1 MYVGLGYTLVA
12 RNVENQSD
20 RKDLLSKAEYHY
32 KAALDLDHYDHLCQ
46 YYIALHYAETRRP
59 EQAKKAVKR
68 ALELNPEHISA
79 IQLTVLLLSGQKEF
93 TEGLELVDTVLEEF
107 PDNLG
112 LMSLKVR
119 LSEVV
124 YGGERALNSA
134 KDMMHQ
140 WQVAVEKMQA
150 EEQMAEANAN
160 AVAAS
165 NAGMQGTAST
175 PTLNSEKTLTATNTD
190 PTLGYGTIPYSGMR
204 GFDAMSDKD
213 SVSLHAHS
221 MTASHIERTLS
232 EVASSLSSHFPPKP
246 GGYMDPT
253 YSLMRIWLLCSE
265 LHLRMEN
272 IIDAELCVQEAKLLM
287 PMNYHLMYIRGL
299 IHQHKSEFE
308 EARQCFENSL
318 AINPSHVCSLFQ
330 LGKVYYHLGYN
341 RLAEHTLKIA
351 VRVDPVSEDLWS
363 LLGLV
368 TEALAH
374 EYVTQGH
381 LPIHEPNLSKNGS
394 QSDENETYS
403 DQEFDNEFREIPTFQ
418 PDYMKIESE
427 FTPTEE
433 TVAGFN
439 KEAAKLYEMAAECH
453 AIALSVQASAP
464 IVPFSTIPLAFE

>member
-1 MYVGLGYTLVA
+1 
-12 RNVENQSD
+12 
-20 RKDLLSKAEYHY
+20 
-32 KAALDLDHYDHLCQ
+32 
-46 YYIALHYAETRRP
+46 
-59 EQAKKAVKR
+59 
-68 ALELNPEHISA
+68 LN
-79 IQLTVLLLSGQKEF
+79 
-93 TEGLELVDTVLEEF
+93 
-107 PDNLG
+107 N
-112 LMSLKVR
+112 
-119 LSEVV
+119 
-124 YGGERALNSA
+124 
-134 KDMMHQ
+134 
-140 WQVAVEKMQA
+140 
-150 EEQMAEANAN
+150 
-160 AVAAS
+160 
-165 NAGMQGTAST
+165 
-175 PTLNSEKTLTATNTD
+175 EKTLTATNTD
-190 PTLGYGTIPYSGMR
+190 PTLGYGTIPSGMR
-204 GFDAMSDKD
+204 VFDAMSDKD

-246 GGYMDPT
+246 GGSMDPT

-265 LHLRMEN
+265 LHLRMDN
-272 IIDAELCVQEAKLLM
+272 IVEAELCVQEAKLLM
-287 PMNYHLMYIRGL
+287 PMSYHLMYVRGL
-299 IHQHKSEFE
+299 IHQNKNEFE

-330 LGKVYYHLGYN
+330 LGKVYYNLGYN

-381 LPIHEPNLSKNGS
+381 LPIHEPSLSKNGS
-394 QSDENETYS
+394 QSDETETYS
-403 DQEFDNEFREIPTFQ
+403 DQEFDEFREIPTFQ